1 MEEVKKGPI
10 PKAEKKPVE
19 YWKVQQTSGGKES
32 KVFIVIIVIVIV
44 AVAAL
49 IALAL
54 RPPAPYSHFVINNI
68 YVGNG
73 PGPNS
78 TRVLINEILVTN
90 DGTNDSGIMK
100 IEARAIN
107 PSTGMVMFKNTSAEG
122 IISQGKSATIYVNIT
137 ATPGQYRVE
146 YTIYERDKIMN
157 TGAKTVTLTNTS
169 ASGNAYVPTY
179 DQKSEAPSA
188 QKGMV
193 PGFELLPLVISAAAT
208 LLLFGRRENSA

>member
-1 MEEVKKGPI
+1 MENAKKESM

-19 YWKVQQTSGGKES
+19 YWKVQQASGKES
-32 KVFIVIIVIVIV
+32 KIFIAIIIVAIV
-44 AVAAL
+44 AVVAL
-49 IALAL
+49 IVLVY
-54 RPPAPYSHFVINNI
+54 RPPVPYSHFAINNI

-73 PGPNS
+73 PGPNG
-78 TRVLINEILVTN
+78 TRVLINEVLLTN

-122 IISQGKSATIYVNIT
+122 IITQGRSVTVYVNIT

-146 YTIYERDKIMN
+146 YTIYEGEKIMN

-169 ASGNAYVPTY
+169 ASGNAYVPSY
-179 DQKSEAPSA
+179 DQRSESTSA
-188 QKGMV
+188 KKGFV
-193 PGFELLPLVISAAAT
+193 PGFELPALAISAAAA
-208 LLLFGRRENSA
+208 LLLFGRRKKNA